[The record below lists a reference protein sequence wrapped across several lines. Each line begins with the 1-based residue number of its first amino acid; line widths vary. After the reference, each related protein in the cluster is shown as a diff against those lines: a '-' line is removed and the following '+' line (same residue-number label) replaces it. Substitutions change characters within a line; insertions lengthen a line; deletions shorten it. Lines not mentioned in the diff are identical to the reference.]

1 MTLPAVLFFL
11 LGFAASW
18 VAGRYIAKGAAIVQ
32 GGAIGICGVAALM
45 IGMPNALADQFAWAM
60 VALLIYG
67 LIGAL
72 IFRSGQAVRDKSA
85 KETAE

>member
-1 MTLPAVLFFL
+1 MTMLAVVLFL

-18 VAGRYIAKGAAIVQ
+18 IAGRYLGTGAAAVQ
-32 GGAIGICGVAALM
+32 GGAIGLCGVAAFVF
-45 IGMPNALADQFAWAM
+45 GMPQIWEENLVWAL

-72 IFRSGQAVRDKSA
+72 IFRSGQAAR
-85 KETAE
+85 ERAE

>member
-1 MTLPAVLFFL
+1 MSLTAALLFL

-18 VAGRYIAKGAAIVQ
+18 IAGRYVATGAAAVQ
-32 GGAIGICGVAALM
+32 GGAIGICGVAALLV
-45 IGMPNALADQFAWAM
+45 GMQQVWEDSLIWAL

-72 IFRSGQAVRDKSA
+72 VFRSGQAARERA
-85 KETAE
+85 R

>member
-1 MTLPAVLFFL
+1 MTVIAAVLFL

-18 VAGRYIAKGAAIVQ
+18 AAGRYVGKGASVVQ
-32 GGAIGICGVAALM
+32 GGAIGLCGVAALVV
-45 IGMPNALADQFAWAM
+45 GMPGVIETNFGWAM

-72 IFRSGQAVRDKSA
+72 IFRSGQAAREKA
-85 KETAE
+85 Q